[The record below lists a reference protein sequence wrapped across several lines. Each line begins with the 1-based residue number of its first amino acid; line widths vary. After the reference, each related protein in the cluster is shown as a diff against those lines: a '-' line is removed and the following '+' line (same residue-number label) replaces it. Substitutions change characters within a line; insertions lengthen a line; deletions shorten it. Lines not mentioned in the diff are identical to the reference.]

1 MDDADRADQEV
12 ERMRQEALRHRKH
25 DHLPRIGRCH
35 NCGRKC
41 DEGTPGRLFCDSD
54 CQSDYEKRA
63 AARARGGR

>member
-12 ERMRQEALRHRKH
+12 ERMREEALRHRKH
-25 DHLPRIGRCH
+25 DHLPHISRCY
-35 NCGRKC
+35 NCG
-41 DEGTPGRLFCDSD
+41 EVAPGRLFCDAD